1 MSQKKSQ
8 EFYDRLTEQLAKDRS
23 WPAPYMFK
31 FIVPGRQERID
42 AVKEFFQD
50 SNADIRIKNSSKG
63 SYSSISIT
71 ITMDSPEAVVQKYKQ
86 VSIVEDV
93 ISL

>member
-1 MSQKKSQ
+1 MSQKKSK
-8 EFYDRLTEQLAKDRS
+8 EFYDRLTEQLAEDRS

-42 AVKEFFQD
+42 AVCEFFED
-50 SNADIRIKNSSKG
+50 SKADIRIKSSSKG